1 MAMGAAGGAVARM
14 ILREGL
20 ALTAAGVAIGIAGSL
35 ALTRSI
41 RSLLFEIS
49 PGDPATLT
57 GVALLLT
64 GIALLACYA
73 PARRATRLDPLR
85 ALRCE

>member
-1 MAMGAAGGAVARM
+1 MAMGARRATAARM
-14 ILREGL
+14 ILGEGL
-20 ALTAAGVAIGIAGSL
+20 ALAGVGVAIGIARSL

-41 RSLLFEIS
+41 RNLLFEVS
-49 PGDPATLT
+49 PGDPDTLS
-57 GVALLLT
+57 GLVLLLT

-73 PARRATRLDPLR
+73 PARRATRRDPMW